1 MAAGDSCPLLTST
14 LWGNWSFLGLVS
26 ASPGEVDIMP
36 THLVLLCPPTQP
48 GWQVLAEPVLKE
60 REAFRVRDKV

>member
-1 MAAGDSCPLLTST
+1 
-14 LWGNWSFLGLVS
+14 
-26 ASPGEVDIMP
+26 MP
-36 THLVLLCPPTQP
+36 TYLVLLCLPTQP